1 MDPRAASPNM
11 RIRLAEVNRGVPF
24 KVLVDGHAV
33 DGYPGETV
41 AAVLITSGKR
51 VFSYAPDGS
60 PRSYFCGIGRC
71 FSCLVTI
78 DGVQNVRACCTL
90 AREGMQIQTGGD
102 GGAME

>member
-1 MDPRAASPNM
+1 MDPSTASSNKLL
-11 RIRLAEVNRGVPF
+11 RLSDVSRDAPF

-41 AAVLITSGKR
+41 AAVLIASGKR

-60 PRSYFCGIGRC
+60 PRSYSCGIGRC

-78 DGVQNVRACCTL
+78 DGIKNVRTCCTL
-90 AREGMQIQTGGD
+90 AREGMQIETGGHE
-102 GGAME
+102 GRL